1 MYIYICVYIYISMY
15 ICTYACVFSAFIH
28 LFINIW
34 NRTIL
39 IHTVCKYGH
48 KEMYTCPLGVGGMAE
63 RLQPPWI
70 VWSTCTNRD
79 TVCHQITWLCIN
91 IVCVYVFRH
100 YVCIYHSCIHT
111 CVYIYIYTCICM
123 TCISQYVNIIYIYK
137 YMCISVNIYIYINL
151 YTYAKYT
158 GHVLRTH
165 IWSSWPLFHVFHD
178 FPYNGGSCICSV
190 TVVQLGVLAKVLEP
204 YIYI

>member
-1 MYIYICVYIYISMY
+1 MCVYIYICMY

-28 LFINIW
+28 LFVNIW

-63 RLQPPWI
+63 RLEPPWI

-100 YVCIYHSCIHT
+100 YVYIYISHSCIHT
-111 CVYIYIYTCICM
+111 CVYIYIYMHMYDMYISISIC
-123 TCISQYVNIIYIYK
+123 K
-137 YMCISVNIYIYINL
+137 YNIYIYI
-151 YTYAKYT
+151 
-158 GHVLRTH
+158 
-165 IWSSWPLFHVFHD
+165 
-178 FPYNGGSCICSV
+178 CI
-190 TVVQLGVLAKVLEP
+190 

>member
-1 MYIYICVYIYISMY
+1 MEIGSRIYVKPPGPGSLPRSKRLCWGAEAKTIEVLVCSCFHVFMYNILTYIYIVYVYNIYIHSLCIQYIYSLCIYIYVYIYICIYIYICMY

-28 LFINIW
+28 LFVNIW

-63 RLQPPWI
+63 RLEPPWI

-100 YVCIYHSCIHT
+100 YVYISHSCIHT
-111 CVYIYIYTCICM
+111 CVYIYIHA
-123 TCISQYVNIIYIYK
+123 YVW
-137 YMCISVNIYIYINL
+137 
-151 YTYAKYT
+151 
-158 GHVLRTH
+158 HVYLN
-165 IWSSWPLFHVFHD
+165 F
-178 FPYNGGSCICSV
+178 NM
-190 TVVQLGVLAKVLEP
+190 
-204 YIYI
+204 